1 MASKTMTVIR
11 RAPLPLLSI
20 VAFTFIFIA
29 GEGRTQDLLKGL
41 DLSSPEMTEAEMTR
55 EEIEAALEASDDVL
69 DLTGKHLNGLDLSD
83 LDLSGVILR
92 SARLN
97 GANLRDADLSEAVLD
112 QAWMLDADLADADLS
127 GAHLFQAQLIGSN
140 LDGVDFTGAR
150 VASDL
155 SKTSLK
161 DAIFVGASLGAD
173 MQNQSMGLMRGVFK
187 KADLEGADLSG
198 ADLSRVDFEF
208 ANLRDADLTGA
219 NLMRASLGGADLT
232 GAIVEGANF
241 NEADVASAKLK
252 DLVGAENTNLDS
264 ARNLKSAF
272 RD

>member
-1 MASKTMTVIR
+1 LGAR
-11 RAPLPLLSI
+11 RYPALLA
-20 VAFTFIFIA
+20 VVFCLQA
-29 GEGRTQDLLKGL
+29 GGAAAQDMLKDV

-55 EEIEAALEASDDVL
+55 EELETALDAADEPI
-69 DLTGKHLNGLDLSD
+69 DLTGKRLNGLDLSD

-97 GANLRDADLSEAVLD
+97 AANLRDADLSDAVLD
-112 QAWMLDADLADADLS
+112 QAWILNADLTDADLS
-127 GAHLFQAQLIGSN
+127 GAHLFQAQLVGSR
-140 LDGVDFTGAR
+140 LDGADFSGAR

-155 SKTSLK
+155 SRTSLK
-161 DAIFVGASLGAD
+161 DAVFVGASLGAD
-173 MQNQSMGLMRGVFK
+173 MENQSMGLMRGVFR

-208 ANLRDADLTGA
+208 ASLRHADLTGA

-232 GAIVEGANF
+232 GAIVDGANF

-252 DLVGAENTNLDS
+252 ELVGASSSNLDR